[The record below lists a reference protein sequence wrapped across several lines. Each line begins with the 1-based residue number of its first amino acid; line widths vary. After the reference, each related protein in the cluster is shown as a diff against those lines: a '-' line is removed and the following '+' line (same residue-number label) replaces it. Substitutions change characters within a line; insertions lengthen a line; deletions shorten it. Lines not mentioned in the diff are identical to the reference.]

1 MANYGQIIHIPGL
14 VAGADLSAAQYKAV
28 KFASTAGEVIA
39 STAAA
44 DASIGILQ
52 NDPTDGQAASI
63 GGAGSISLALAATST
78 IAAGNFV
85 APNSTGLVN
94 TSVQKFGR
102 ALQAAG
108 ASGDLIQVQVLGV
121 Q

>member
-1 MANYGQIIHIPGL
+1 MANYGQITGIPGL

-28 KFASTAGEVIA
+28 KFATTAGEVVA

-44 DASIGILQ
+44 DASIGLLQ
-52 NDPTDGQAASI
+52 NDPADGEAASI
-63 GGAGSISLALAATST
+63 AGAGSIALALAATST

-94 TSVQKFGR
+94 TSVQKFAR

-108 ASGDLIQVQVLGV
+108 AVSDLITVQVLGV